1 MAVPLIDQDD
11 PSTLERFFFLPQKEI
26 PWMEPLCCF
35 GTARGGGSTCCLF
48 RQICRCSKLI
58 SSGIFQVICSLPG
71 KVCAR
76 FRWKIFHIPIFRPQ
90 NFNEC
95 VLFLNFNIW
104 IIVDLIVLK
113 FREIRKTIFWQ
124 NWASCTAFPPKSRS
138 EFFFFHFQ
146 SKTVSFSWEKLF
158 RKRWGVAGERDESV
172 RTSRLLLELIS
183 STKWW
188 TSSFK
193 KTDTSSCPER
203 HKWEIY
209 RVQHPPL

>member
-1 MAVPLIDQDD
+1 
-11 PSTLERFFFLPQKEI
+11 
-26 PWMEPLCCF
+26 MEPLCCF

-76 FRWKIFHIPIFRPQ
+76 FRWKICHIPIFRPQ
-90 NFNEC
+90 NLC

-138 EFFFFHFQ
+138 EFFF
-146 SKTVSFSWEKLF
+146 S
-158 RKRWGVAGERDESV
+158 
-172 RTSRLLLELIS
+172 IS
-183 STKWW
+183 SQN
-188 TSSFK
+188 SFLFLRKTFPK
-193 KTDTSSCPER
+193 KVRGRWRARRIGAHFTAATRIDFVDEMVNEFFHTTDTSSCPER